1 MSTVHG
7 GQGSIITQGLVLRL
21 DAANPRSYEP
31 PYTSTTWKDISG
43 NGYNGTLTNGP
54 TFNSANGGSIVFDG
68 VNDYVNIGTLSNL
81 VGLSGVTVDTWFY
94 NYTTLSSYQSIIGQ
108 YNGSSG
114 WLIHTSTNTS
124 YKIIVLVGGG
134 TAFGG
139 INDTPTNA
147 WFNVVLLYDGTLTGN
162 LNRLKMYVNGVYR
175 SFDAYYGGTVPSTW
189 PNSTS
194 VNANIG
200 ALLPSLGRYF
210 NGLVPSVK
218 IYNRALTSTEVLQN
232 FNATRARFGI

>member
-1 MSTVHG
+1 MALQHSPR
-7 GQGSIITQGLVLRL
+7 IITDGLVLCL
-21 DAANPRSYEP
+21 DAANKLSYP
-31 PYTSTTWKDISG
+31 GSG
-43 NGYNGTLTNGP
+43 TVWTDLAGSNNGTLTNGP

-68 VNDYVNIGTLSNL
+68 VNDYVSIGTLSNL
-81 VGLSGVTVDTWFY
+81 VGLNGVTVDTWFY

-114 WLIHTSTNTS
+114 WLIHTSTNTN
-124 YKIIVLVGGG
+124 YKIVVLVGDGSS
-134 TAFGG
+134 FGG
-139 INDTPTNA
+139 INDIPTNA
-147 WFNVVLLYDGTLTGN
+147 WFNVILSYNGTLTGD

-175 SFDAYYGGTVPSTW
+175 SFDSYSGGAVPSTW

-210 NGLVPSVK
+210 NGLIPSVK
-218 IYNRALTSTEVLQN
+218 IYNRALSAQEVLQN
-232 FNATRARFGI
+232 YNALKSRYNL